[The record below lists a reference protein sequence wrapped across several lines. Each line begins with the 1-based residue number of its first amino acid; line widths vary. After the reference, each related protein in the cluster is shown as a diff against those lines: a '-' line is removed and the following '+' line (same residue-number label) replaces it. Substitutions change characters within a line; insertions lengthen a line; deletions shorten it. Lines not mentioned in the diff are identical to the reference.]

1 MISTA
6 SKWSIWPPFLNT
18 VYCIFIPSV
27 AKFLFSNCAPYPC
40 CCFSRVLMSLCTRSW
55 WTPRVS
61 FPHLKIRHKQKPMKR
76 SFCRRS
82 GSFLPTIQ
90 RSGKKALKYELLLCF
105 CCSWKFEIK
114 RFSFDSSVPT
124 FNLISLSPLL
134 CRVVQSDVWSWR
146 SRAFPPSNLCHV
158 GGETYLCLC
167 DLCNKHFKFLF

>member
-1 MISTA
+1 MDLIHKCMAANKLFFCFMSSNGLVGVIKIQRKFC
-6 SKWSIWPPFLNT
+6 SKFGPVYGWLAQLQNDLFGRRFLNT

-40 CCFSRVLMSLCTRSW
+40 CCFSRVLMSLFTRSW

-90 RSGKKALKYELLLCF
+90 RSEKKSPQIRITFVFLLQL
-105 CCSWKFEIK
+105 EIW
-114 RFSFDSSVPT
+114 D
-124 FNLISLSPLL
+124 
-134 CRVVQSDVWSWR
+134 
-146 SRAFPPSNLCHV
+146 
-158 GGETYLCLC
+158 
-167 DLCNKHFKFLF
+167 